1 MDLKHA
7 NFEQLLSLVN
17 NLPEDKRE
25 ILKEALKK
33 KPASANK
40 NGADKKLRELLLNG
54 PVMSDKQYKAY
65 KQNRKKFESWRSK
78 K

>member
-1 MDLKHA
+1 MDLKHSS
-7 NFEQLLSLVN
+7 FEQLLSLVN

-25 ILKEALKK
+25 ILKEALDK
-33 KPASANK
+33 KPTSVRKKGAAS
-40 NGADKKLRELLLNG
+40 DLSTLLLNG

-65 KQNRKKFESWRSK
+65 KQNRKKFQIWRK